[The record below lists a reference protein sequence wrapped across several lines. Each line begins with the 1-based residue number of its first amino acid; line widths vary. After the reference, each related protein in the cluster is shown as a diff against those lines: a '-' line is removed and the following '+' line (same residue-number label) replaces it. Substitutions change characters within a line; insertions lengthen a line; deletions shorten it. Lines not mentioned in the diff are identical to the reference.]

1 MSDTERLEAELAI
14 ARLVEQDA
22 AARERAYAPGAT
34 REDIAAFKALNAEI
48 AAARTAFKT
57 QFPPSAPGPGDAAP
71 NPNSVAGS
79 STVQEV

>member
-1 MSDTERLEAELAI
+1 MGDVERIEAELAI

-22 AARERAYAPGAT
+22 ALRERAYAPGAT
-34 REDIAAFKALNAEI
+34 REDIAAFKTLNAEI
-48 AAARTAFKT
+48 AAARSAFKA
-57 QFPPSAPGPGDAAP
+57 QFPATAPGPGDASP